1 MSRNRI
7 ALFGVLGVVVG
18 LMLGVF
24 GRDFIVA
31 NERQKLE
38 AQKIEI
44 EARVQAQEHSNKVT
58 QPSAKQG
65 AQGALVMV
73 AFMRDLQ
80 SALQSFIF
88 DKQDWN
94 GNPKEVID
102 FAKAFDT
109 PEHIKS
115 ILEKYMMGNLDIY
128 LHGGWSFLGTNDSN
142 VWIGFDIDVVDDPE
156 FMRLKPEIIQ
166 KLLEWAQRYGLYKAP
181 NAAEGLY
188 NGGNLIY
195 MKVQ

>member
-38 AQKIEI
+38 AQKVEI

-65 AQGALVMV
+65 ALIMV
-73 AFMRDLQ
+73 ASMRDLQ
-80 SALQSFIF
+80 SALKSFIF

>member
-1 MSRNRI
+1 MSL
-7 ALFGVLGVVVG
+7 A
-18 LMLGVF
+18 
-24 GRDFIVA
+24 
-31 NERQKLE
+31 EEE
-38 AQKIEI
+38 AKI
-44 EARVQAQEHSNKVT
+44 QAQEHSNEVT
-58 QPSAKQG
+58 QLSAK
-65 AQGALVMV
+65 GALVV
-73 AFMRDLQ
+73 IASMRGLQ
-80 SALQSFIF
+80 SALQSFIL

-94 GNPKEVID
+94 GDPKEVID

-115 ILEKYMMGNLDIY
+115 ILEKYMRGNLDIY

-142 VWIGFDIDVVDDPE
+142 AWIGLDIDVVDDPE
-156 FMRLKPEIIQ
+156 FMRLKPEIIRNLI
-166 KLLEWAQRYGLYKAP
+166 KMAQHYGLYKAP